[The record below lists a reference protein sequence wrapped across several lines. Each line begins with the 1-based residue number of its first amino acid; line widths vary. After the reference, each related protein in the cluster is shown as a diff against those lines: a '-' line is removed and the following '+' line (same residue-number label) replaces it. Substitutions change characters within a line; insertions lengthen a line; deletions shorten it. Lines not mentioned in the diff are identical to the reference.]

1 MPTKFLIDC
10 AALCMKLGSNSI
22 IINIVTKVSDV
33 DIRVPVNIFL
43 PLLVMITLIDD
54 DIIITLRIIVNSIV
68 NLMLPPYCIYI
79 IIYHKYVYCN
89 TLFNFFL
96 DLC

>member
-1 MPTKFLIDC
+1 
-10 AALCMKLGSNSI
+10 MKLGSNSI

-33 DIRVPVNIFL
+33 DIRVPVNSFL

-68 NLMLPPYCIYI
+68 NLMLASLLYLYYYTSQVCLLQYI
-79 IIYHKYVYCN
+79 I
-89 TLFNFFL
+89 
-96 DLC
+96 

>member
-1 MPTKFLIDC
+1 
-10 AALCMKLGSNSI
+10 MKLGSNSI

-33 DIRVPVNIFL
+33 DIRVPVNSFL

-68 NLMLPPYCIYI
+68 NSILPPYCIYI
-79 IIYHKYVYCN
+79 IIVINKDIISLSVKLN
-89 TLFNFFL
+89 LVVEAGIL
-96 DLC
+96 

>member
-1 MPTKFLIDC
+1 
-10 AALCMKLGSNSI
+10 MKLGSNSI

-33 DIRVPVNIFL
+33 DIRVPVNSFL

-68 NLMLPPYCIYI
+68 NLIYLLI
-79 IIYHKYVYCN
+79 VFILLYIMSMPIATHYL
-89 TLFNFFL
+89 TFFL

>member
-1 MPTKFLIDC
+1 
-10 AALCMKLGSNSI
+10 MKLGSNSI

-33 DIRVPVNIFL
+33 DIRVPVNSFL

-68 NLMLPPYCIYI
+68 NSILPPYCIYI
-79 IIYHKYVYCN
+79 IIVINKDIISLEN
-89 TLFNFFL
+89 TNIFIGETQP
-96 DLC
+96 CG

>member
-1 MPTKFLIDC
+1 
-10 AALCMKLGSNSI
+10 MKLGSNSI

-33 DIRVPVNIFL
+33 DIRVPVNIFS

-68 NLMLPPYCIYI
+68 NSILPPYCIYI
-79 IIYHKYVYCN
+79 IIVINKDIIS
-89 TLFNFFL
+89 L
-96 DLC
+96 

>member
-1 MPTKFLIDC
+1 
-10 AALCMKLGSNSI
+10 MKLGSNSI

-33 DIRVPVNIFL
+33 DIRVLVNSFL

-68 NLMLPPYCIYI
+68 NLMLASLLYLYYYTSQVCLLQYI
-79 IIYHKYVYCN
+79 I
-89 TLFNFFL
+89 
-96 DLC
+96 

>member
-1 MPTKFLIDC
+1 
-10 AALCMKLGSNSI
+10 MKLGSNSI

-33 DIRVPVNIFL
+33 DTRVPVNSFL

-68 NLMLPPYCIYI
+68 NLMLASLWYLYYYTSQVCLLQYI
-79 IIYHKYVYCN
+79 I
-89 TLFNFFL
+89 
-96 DLC
+96 

>member
-1 MPTKFLIDC
+1 
-10 AALCMKLGSNSI
+10 MKLGSNSI

-33 DIRVPVNIFL
+33 DIRVPVNSFL

-68 NLMLPPYCIYI
+68 NLMSASLLYLYYYTSQVCLLQHI
-79 IIYHKYVYCN
+79 I
-89 TLFNFFL
+89 
-96 DLC
+96 

>member
-1 MPTKFLIDC
+1 
-10 AALCMKLGSNSI
+10 MKLGSNSI

-43 PLLVMITLIDD
+43 SLLVMITLIDD

-68 NLMLPPYCIYI
+68 NSILPPYCIYI
-79 IIYHKYVYCN
+79 IIYHKYAYCN
-89 TLFNFFL
+89 SLFNFFS
-96 DLC
+96 